1 MKLLPREEK
10 FFEYFHQQVNFICRA
25 ADLLVE
31 GAAAG
36 NAHLASAAH
45 QIRAIEEQADTV
57 IHEIYT
63 RLNSTFITPLDPED
77 IHSLSSHLDD
87 VIDGIEDS
95 VHRMLSYRIDPL
107 PTTVLELCRLVQSCG
122 LSLRKAFEALAK
134 DQPFMDHCIE
144 VNRLEEA
151 ADQLGRTAVA
161 QLFQDEKDP
170 IRIIKLKEIYEFL
183 EQTTDYCEDVADALQ
198 NVQVKNS

>member
-1 MKLLPREEK
+1 MRLLPREEK
-10 FFEYFHQQVNFICRA
+10 FFEYFHQQVKFICQA

-95 VHRMLSYRIDPL
+95 VHRMLTYRIDPL
-107 PTTVLELCRLVQSCG
+107 PKTVLELCLLVQSCG
-122 LSLRKAFEALAK
+122 VSLLKAFEALAK
-134 DQPFMDHCIE
+134 GRPFMDHCIE

-161 QLFQDEKDP
+161 ELFLDEKDP

-198 NVQVKNS
+198 NVQVKNT

>member
-1 MKLLPREEK
+1 MRLLPREEK
-10 FFEYFHQQVNFICRA
+10 FYEYFHQQVKFICQA

-31 GAAAG
+31 GAASG

-95 VHRMLSYRIDPL
+95 VHRMLAYRIDPL
-107 PTTVLELCRLVQSCG
+107 PGTVLELCHLVQSCG
-122 LSLRKAFEALAK
+122 LSLLKAFEALAK

-144 VNRLEEA
+144 INRLEEA
-151 ADQLGRTAVA
+151 ADQLVRAAVSD
-161 QLFQDEKDP
+161 LFRDEKDP
-170 IRIIKLKEIYEFL
+170 IRVIKLKEIYEFL

>member
-10 FFEYFHQQVNFICRA
+10 FFVYFNQQVKLMCQA

-36 NAHLASAAH
+36 NAHLANISH
-45 QIRAIEEQADTV
+45 QIRNLEEQADVV
-57 IHEIYT
+57 IHEIYKH
-63 RLNSTFITPLDPED
+63 LNSTFITPLDPED

-87 VIDGIEDS
+87 VIDGIEDA
-95 VHRMLSYRIDPL
+95 VHRMVAYRIEPV
-107 PTTVLELCRLVQSCG
+107 PPVVVEMCRIVQSCG
-122 LSLRKAFEALAK
+122 HALAKGFEALAAG
-134 DQPFMDHCIE
+134 QPLLEHCIE

-151 ADQLGRTAVA
+151 ADQLGRAAVSE
-161 QLFQDEKDP
+161 LFQKESDP
-170 IRIIKLKEIYEFL
+170 IRVIKLKEIYEFL
-183 EQTTDYCEDVADALQ
+183 EMTTDCCEDVADALQ

>member
-1 MKLLPREEK
+1 MNLLPRDEK
-10 FFEYFHQQVNFICRA
+10 FFQYFQQQASLITRA

-45 QIRAIEEQADTV
+45 QIHVLEEQADSV
-57 IHEIYT
+57 LHDIYT

-77 IHSLSSHLDD
+77 IQSLSSHLDD
-87 VIDGIEDS
+87 VIDGIEDA
-95 VHRMLSYRIDPL
+95 VHRMLDYQIDPL
-107 PTTVLELCRLVQSCG
+107 PTTAIELCRIVRSCC
-122 LSLRKAFEALAK
+122 LILQKAFDALAK
-134 DQPFMDHCIE
+134 GQPFIDHSIE
-144 VNRLEEA
+144 INRLEEA
-151 ADQLGRTAVA
+151 ADQLGRAAVR
-161 QLFQDEKDP
+161 QLFESERDP

>member
-1 MKLLPREEK
+1 MNLLPRDDK
-10 FFEYFHQQVNFICRA
+10 FFQYFQQQASLITRA

-31 GAAAG
+31 GAASG

-45 QIRAIEEQADTV
+45 QIHVLEEQADGV
-57 IHEIYT
+57 LHDIYT

-77 IHSLSSHLDD
+77 IQSLSSHLDD
-87 VIDGIEDS
+87 VIDGIEDA
-95 VHRMLSYRIDPL
+95 VHRMLDYQIDPL
-107 PTTVLELCRLVQSCG
+107 PATAIELCRIVRSCC
-122 LSLRKAFEALAK
+122 LILQKAFDALAK
-134 DQPFMDHCIE
+134 GRPFIDHSIE
-144 VNRLEEA
+144 INRLEEA
-151 ADQLGRTAVA
+151 ADQLGRAAVR
-161 QLFQDEKDP
+161 QLFESEKDP

>member
-1 MKLLPREEK
+1 MNLLPRDEK
-10 FFEYFHQQVNFICRA
+10 FFQSFQLQVKYICQA

-36 NAHLASAAH
+36 NAHLANAAH
-45 QIRAIEEQADTV
+45 QIHVLEEQADNV
-57 IHEIYT
+57 LHETFT

-77 IHSLSSHLDD
+77 IQSLSSHLDD
-87 VIDGIEDS
+87 VIDGIEDA
-95 VHRMLSYRIDPL
+95 VHRMLDYKVEPL
-107 PTTVLELCRLVQSCG
+107 PPTVLELCCIVQSCC
-122 LSLRKAFEALAK
+122 LILQKAFDALAK
-134 DQPFMDHCIE
+134 GEPFIDHSIE
-144 VNRLEEA
+144 INRLEEA
-151 ADQLGRTAVA
+151 ADQLGRSAVRD
-161 QLFQDEKDP
+161 LFDNEKDP

>member
-1 MKLLPREEK
+1 MKLLPRDEK
-10 FFEYFHQQVNFICRA
+10 FFQDFQQQVRLICQA

-45 QIRAIEEQADTV
+45 QIHALEEQADA
-57 IHEIYT
+57 ILHDIYT

-77 IHSLSSHLDD
+77 IQSLSSHLDD
-87 VIDGIEDS
+87 VIDGIEDA
-95 VHRMLSYRIDPL
+95 VHRMLDYQISPL
-107 PTTVLELCRLVQSCG
+107 PPTVLELCRIVQSCC
-122 LSLRKAFEALAK
+122 LILQKAFDALAK
-134 DQPFMDHCIE
+134 GLPFIDHSIE
-144 VNRLEEA
+144 INRLEEA
-151 ADQLGRTAVA
+151 ADQLGRAAVK
-161 QLFQDEKDP
+161 QHFEKETDP

-198 NVQVKNS
+198 NVQVKNT

>member
-10 FFEYFHQQVNFICRA
+10 FFEYFHQQVTFICQA

-31 GAAAG
+31 GGAAG

-45 QIRAIEEQADTV
+45 QIKAIEEQADSV

-95 VHRMLSYRIDPL
+95 VHRMLAYRIDPL
-107 PTTVLELCRLVQSCG
+107 PGTVLELCRLVQSCG
-122 LSLRKAFEALAK
+122 LALLKAFESLAK
-134 DQPFMDHCIE
+134 DQPFMEHCIE
-144 VNRLEEA
+144 INRLEEA
-151 ADQLGRTAVA
+151 ADQLVRAAVA
-161 QLFQDEKDP
+161 DLFQNEKDP
-170 IRIIKLKEIYEFL
+170 IRVMKLKEIYEFL

>member
-1 MKLLPREEK
+1 MKLLPRDEK
-10 FFEYFHQQVNFICRA
+10 FFEYFQKQVKLICRA

-36 NAHLASAAH
+36 NSHLANAAH
-45 QIRAIEEQADTV
+45 QIHALEEQADTV
-57 IHEIYT
+57 LHEIYL

-77 IHSLSSHLDD
+77 IQSLSSHLDD

-95 VHRMLSYRIDPL
+95 VQRMLDYQIDPM
-107 PTTVLELCRLVQSCG
+107 PGTVLELCKIVQSCC
-122 LSLRKAFEALAK
+122 LILQKAFDALAQHK
-134 DQPFMDHCIE
+134 PFIDHSIE
-144 VNRLEEA
+144 INRLEEA
-151 ADQLGRTAVA
+151 ADQLRRAAVKE
-161 QLFQDEKDP
+161 LFDKEKDP
-170 IRIIKLKEIYEFL
+170 IRLMKLKEIHEFL

>member
-1 MKLLPREEK
+1 MNLLPRDEK
-10 FFEYFHQQVNFICRA
+10 FFQYFQQQASLITRA

-45 QIRAIEEQADTV
+45 QIHVLEEQADSV
-57 IHEIYT
+57 LHDIYT

-77 IHSLSSHLDD
+77 IQSLSSHLDD
-87 VIDGIEDS
+87 VIDGIEDA
-95 VHRMLSYRIDPL
+95 VHRMLDYQIDPL
-107 PTTVLELCRLVQSCG
+107 PTTAIELCRIVRSCC
-122 LSLRKAFEALAK
+122 LIPQKAFDALAK
-134 DQPFMDHCIE
+134 GQPFIDHSIE
-144 VNRLEEA
+144 INRLEEA
-151 ADQLGRTAVA
+151 ADQLGRAAVR
-161 QLFQDEKDP
+161 QLFESERDP

>member
-1 MKLLPREEK
+1 VNLLPRDEK
-10 FFEYFHQQVNFICRA
+10 FFQYFQQQVKLICQA

-36 NAHLASAAH
+36 NTHLASAAH
-45 QIRAIEEQADTV
+45 QIHAIEEQADTV
-57 IHEIYT
+57 LHEIYT

-77 IHSLSSHLDD
+77 IQSLSSHLDD

-95 VHRMLSYRIDPL
+95 VHRMLDYHIDPM
-107 PTTVLELCRLVQSCG
+107 PGTVLELCRIVQSCC
-122 LSLRKAFEALAK
+122 LILQKAFDALAQHK
-134 DQPFMDHCIE
+134 PFIE
-144 VNRLEEA
+144 HSIEINRLEEA
-151 ADQLGRTAVA
+151 ADQLSRVAVRE
-161 QLFQDEKDP
+161 LFEKEKDP
-170 IRIIKLKEIYEFL
+170 IRLIKLKEIHEFL

>member
-1 MKLLPREEK
+1 MNLLPRDEK
-10 FFEYFHQQVNFICRA
+10 FFQYFQQQVKLICQA

-36 NAHLASAAH
+36 NTHLASAAH
-45 QIRAIEEQADTV
+45 QIHAIEEQADTV
-57 IHEIYT
+57 LHEIYT

-77 IHSLSSHLDD
+77 IQSLSSHLDD

-95 VHRMLSYRIDPL
+95 VHRMLDYHIDPM
-107 PTTVLELCRLVQSCG
+107 PGTVLELCRIVQSCC
-122 LSLRKAFEALAK
+122 LILQKAFDALAQHK
-134 DQPFMDHCIE
+134 PFIE
-144 VNRLEEA
+144 HSIEINRLEEA
-151 ADQLGRTAVA
+151 ADQLSRVAVRE
-161 QLFQDEKDP
+161 LFEKEKDP
-170 IRIIKLKEIYEFL
+170 IRLIKLKEIHEFL

>member
-1 MKLLPREEK
+1 MNLLPREEK
-10 FFEYFHQQVNFICRA
+10 FFEYFHQQVKFICQA

-31 GAAAG
+31 GAASG

-45 QIRAIEEQADTV
+45 QIKAIEEQADTV

-95 VHRMLSYRIDPL
+95 VHRMLAYRIDPL
-107 PTTVLELCRLVQSCG
+107 PGTVLELCRLVQSCG
-122 LSLRKAFEALAK
+122 LSLLKAFEALAK

-144 VNRLEEA
+144 INRLEEA
-151 ADQLGRTAVA
+151 ADQLVRGAVA
-161 QLFQDEKDP
+161 NLFQDEKDP

>member
-1 MKLLPREEK
+1 MNLLPRDDK
-10 FFEYFHQQVNFICRA
+10 FFKYFQRQLKLICQA

-36 NAHLASAAH
+36 NAHLANAAH
-45 QIRAIEEQADTV
+45 QIHALEEQADNV

-95 VHRMLSYRIDPL
+95 VHRMLDYHIDPM
-107 PTTVLELCRLVQSCG
+107 PSTVLELCRLVQACG
-122 LSLRKAFEALAK
+122 LTLQKAFDALAK
-134 DQPFMDHCIE
+134 GEPLMEHSIE
-144 VNRLEEA
+144 INRLEEA
-151 ADQLGRTAVA
+151 ADQLGRAAVRE
-161 QLFQDEKDP
+161 L
-170 IRIIKLKEIYEFL
+170 
-183 EQTTDYCEDVADALQ
+183 
-198 NVQVKNS
+198 